1 MVPTPFPKLGDELEC
16 FSHILWSLAS
26 PYAKSSIWYKKTWF
40 KPTST
45 CFCRQLSIERFCLS
59 CMSCSS
65 CWMRLFFHAALRASQ
80 YLLTPL
86 WFFGKTLSYN
96 SQLFSMRPGE
106 SKETHRSHSASDSY
120 KCVSG
125 THGRHWSQ
133 KEYLDVAREL
143 QRLVISI
150 FNIEYRNTCCR
161 KPKIGNSIIDATICT
176 PTSGRKCPS
185 CCGARI
191 LPWKKSAVELNG
203 LWPGSRFQS
212 PTQRKDVSGSGIN
225 FPSIICNNSSNL
237 SQHLVWCKHYRK
249 EYDQSIQ
256 Q

>member
-1 MVPTPFPKLGDELEC
+1 MFLPPVVNWALLPFLHE
-16 FSHILWSLAS
+16 
-26 PYAKSSIWYKKTWF
+26 
-40 KPTST
+40 
-45 CFCRQLSIERFCLS
+45 
-59 CMSCSS
+59 
-65 CWMRLFFHAALRASQ
+65 LFFLLNEIAFPRRTEGIPVPVNSALVFRKDAVLQ
-80 YLLTPL
+80 FPT
-86 WFFGKTLSYN
+86 
-96 SQLFSMRPGE
+96 FSMRPGE
-106 SKETHRSHSASDSY
+106 SKETHGSHSASDSY

-191 LPWKKSAVELNG
+191 LPWKKICGGTKWVVV
-203 LWPGSRFQS
+203 RFEI
-212 PTQRKDVSGSGIN
+212 PITDTKKRRVRKWN
-225 FPSIICNNSSNL
+225 QL
-237 SQHLVWCKHYRK
+237 SEHHL
-249 EYDQSIQ
+249 Q
-256 Q
+256 QLI